1 MRTSVL
7 YFLGFLSLCSAEIS
21 AQRQQVTEFYRPPL
35 DIPMEGKITYSY
47 IVGKDGDNI
56 KDGPL
61 SIKASINNF
70 QRYVQLQKM
79 TINGNYNLTANY
91 KNGNMNGALALN
103 SRTTYTHGSRS
114 QVESFTLNG
123 NFKDGIPNGNFVANY
138 VTTVEAKMNVNY
150 NNGKLVGPYM
160 VDYSTALVD
169 REAIKGTLTQNGEL
183 TGRWDFNYIDERF
196 TYTFLKGVRLS
207 SSGKDSSTPPALVEK
222 ARQLANGTITEEK
235 LREQGIMVFEDS
247 INLGIHT
254 NRIILRDNVISFR
267 DLRGC
272 DFSTPNFKKF
282 KYLKKMEYLTD
293 EGFNVLISSIRKAII
308 ENDYNVDN
316 FDKLVQCNDHF
327 ERTIATDERGMKYV
341 KTGAYYY
348 YLTTAGEFNGTSID
362 RFYLTKEQAAVLP
375 GKIDEIKRETA
386 VGLMDFLKIAYEN
399 EFDRKFGIMK
409 RFDSANPTIKEIT
422 QLYANLSTVRMDTLQ
437 TTDDKEFMIL
447 EAKNGVF
454 YVKKSAADELENYKA
469 KINQIRRETA
479 VGLMDFLKIAYENEF
494 DRKFGIMKRFDS
506 ANPTIKDITQLYDNL
521 SYVRMDTLQT
531 TTDKEFMILE
541 AKNGVF
547 YVKKTAADE
556 LENYKTKLLNLS
568 KDYFTKLYQQNITID
583 YNESIMSNIK
593 NLDSILQSLNYLVN
607 KSSTSMAYN
616 DYAYKY
622 FCTDGVEDQ
631 ELWKLELGKRIKKFT
646 KITHIRLTGIDN
658 DTVYCEFTKKGK
670 EVYQTSLKIKDNKI
684 LVTSIDF
691 EGAKLISGE

>member
-7 YFLGFLSLCSAEIS
+7 YFLGFLSLCSAETS

-35 DIPMEGKITYSY
+35 DVPMEGKITYSY

-61 SIKASINNF
+61 SIKASLNNF

-91 KNGNMNGALALN
+91 KNGNMNGALSLN

-123 NFKDGIPNGNFVANY
+123 NFKDGIPNGNFVADY

-222 ARQLANGTITEEK
+222 ARQFANGTITEEK

-247 INLGIHT
+247 IDLGIHT
-254 NRIILRDNVISFR
+254 NRIILRENVISFR

-293 EGFNVLISSIRKAII
+293 EGFNVLINSIRKAII

-316 FDKLVQCNDHF
+316 FDKLVHCNDHF
-327 ERTIATDERGMKYV
+327 ERTIATDEKGMKYV

-348 YLTTAGEFNGTSID
+348 YLTTAGEFKGTSID
-362 RFYLTKEQAAVLP
+362 RFYLTKEQAAALP
-375 GKIDEIKRETA
+375 GKIYEIKRETA

-399 EFDRKFGIMK
+399 EFDK
-409 RFDSANPTIKEIT
+409 
-422 QLYANLSTVRMDTLQ
+422 
-437 TTDDKEFMIL
+437 
-447 EAKNGVF
+447 
-454 YVKKSAADELENYKA
+454 
-469 KINQIRRETA
+469 
-479 VGLMDFLKIAYENEF
+479 
-494 DRKFGIMKRFDS
+494 KFGIMKRFDS
-506 ANPTIKDITQLYDNL
+506 ANPTIKDITQLYANL
-521 SYVRMDTLQT
+521 STVRIDTLQT
-531 TTDKEFMILE
+531 TVDKEFMIVD
-541 AKNGVF
+541 AKSGVY
-547 YVKKTAADE
+547 YVKKSAAEE

-568 KDYFTKLYQQNITID
+568 KDYFAKLYQQNITID
-583 YNESIMSNIK
+583 YNESIIGNIK

-631 ELWKLELGKRIKKFT
+631 EFWKLELGKRIKKFT
-646 KITHIRLTGIDN
+646 KITHIRLTGIEN
-658 DTVYCEFTKKGK
+658 DTVYCEFTRKGK

>member
-7 YFLGFLSLCSAEIS
+7 YFLGFLSLCSTEIS

-35 DIPMEGKITYSY
+35 DVPMEGKITYSY

-61 SIKASINNF
+61 SIKASLNNF

-91 KNGNMNGALALN
+91 KNGNMNGALSLN

-138 VTTVEAKMNVNY
+138 VTTIEAKMNVNY

-247 INLGIHT
+247 IDLGIHT

-282 KYLKKMEYLTD
+282 KYLEKVEYLTD
-293 EGFNVLISSIRKAII
+293 EGFNYLISTVRNAIVRNEYNI
-308 ENDYNVDN
+308 ND
-316 FDKLVQCNDHF
+316 FGTLSSSNDHF
-327 ERTIATDERGMKYV
+327 QRVIGTDDKGVKYV
-341 KTGAYYY
+341 KAENWIYH
-348 YLTTAGEFNGTSID
+348 LTTIGEFKGKLYD
-362 RFYLTKEQAAVLP
+362 KVYLTKEQAAALP

-386 VGLMDFLKIAYEN
+386 IGLMDY
-399 EFDRKFGIMK
+399 
-409 RFDSANPTIKEIT
+409 
-422 QLYANLSTVRMDTLQ
+422 
-437 TTDDKEFMIL
+437 
-447 EAKNGVF
+447 
-454 YVKKSAADELENYKA
+454 
-469 KINQIRRETA
+469 
-479 VGLMDFLKIAYENEF
+479 LKIAYENEF

-521 SYVRMDTLQT
+521 STVRMDTLQT
-531 TTDKEFMILE
+531 TSDKEFMILE
-541 AKNGVF
+541 TKTGVF
-547 YVKKTAADE
+547 YVKKSAAEE
-556 LENYKTKLLNLS
+556 LDNYRTKLLNLS
-568 KDYFTKLYQQNITID
+568 KDYFTKLYQQNITIE
-583 YNESIMSNIK
+583 YNESIIGNIK

-631 ELWKLELGKRIKKFT
+631 EYWKLELGKRIKKFT
-646 KITHIRLTGIDN
+646 KITHIRLTGIEN

>member
-7 YFLGFLSLCSAEIS
+7 FSIGILLLPSAEIS

-91 KNGNMNGALALN
+91 KNGDMNGALTLN

-169 REAIKGTLTQNGEL
+169 REAIKGTLTQSGEL

-235 LREQGIMVFEDS
+235 LREQEIMVFEDS
-247 INLGIHT
+247 IDLGVHA

-348 YLTTAGEFNGTSID
+348 YLTTAGEFKGTSID
-362 RFYLTKEQAAVLP
+362 RFYLTKEQAAALP

-386 VGLMDFLKIAYEN
+386 IGLMDYLKITSDY
-399 EFDRKFGIMK
+399 
-409 RFDSANPTIKEIT
+409 
-422 QLYANLSTVRMDTLQ
+422 
-437 TTDDKEFMIL
+437 
-447 EAKNGVF
+447 
-454 YVKKSAADELENYKA
+454 
-469 KINQIRRETA
+469 
-479 VGLMDFLKIAYENEF
+479 EF

-521 SYVRMDTLQT
+521 SSVRMDTLQT

-541 AKNGVF
+541 AKNGVY
-547 YVKKTAADE
+547 YVKKSAAEE
-556 LENYKTKLLNLS
+556 LDNYKTKLLNLS
-568 KDYFTKLYQQNITID
+568 KDYFAKLYQQNITID

-593 NLDSILQSLNYLVN
+593 NLDSILQCLNYLVN

-631 ELWKLELGKRIKKFT
+631 EFWKLELGKRIKKFT

-670 EVYQTSLKIKDNKI
+670 EVYQTPLKIKDNKI

>member
-47 IVGKDGDNI
+47 IEGKDGDNI

-91 KNGNMNGALALN
+91 KNGDMNGALSLN

-169 REAIKGTLTQNGEL
+169 RETIKGTLTQNGEL

-247 INLGIHT
+247 IDLGIHT

-348 YLTTAGEFNGTSID
+348 YLTTAGEFKGTSID
-362 RFYLTKEQAAVLP
+362 RFYLTKEQAAALP

-386 VGLMDFLKIAYEN
+386 IGLMDFLKIAY
-399 EFDRKFGIMK
+399 D
-409 RFDSANPTIKEIT
+409 
-422 QLYANLSTVRMDTLQ
+422 Y
-437 TTDDKEFMIL
+437 
-447 EAKNGVF
+447 
-454 YVKKSAADELENYKA
+454 
-469 KINQIRRETA
+469 
-479 VGLMDFLKIAYENEF
+479 EF

-521 SYVRMDTLQT
+521 STVRMDTLQT
-531 TTDKEFMILE
+531 TADKEFMILK

-547 YVKKTAADE
+547 YVKKSAADE

-583 YNESIMSNIK
+583 YNESIIGNIK
-593 NLDSILQSLNYLVN
+593 NLDSILQCLNYLVN

-631 ELWKLELGKRIKKFT
+631 EYWKLELGKRIKKFT

-658 DTVYCEFTKKGK
+658 DTVYCEFTRKGK
-670 EVYQTSLKIKDNKI
+670 EVYQTSVKIKDNKI

>member
-169 REAIKGTLTQNGEL
+169 REAIKGTLTQSGEL

-196 TYTFLKGVRLS
+196 TYTFLKGIRLS

-247 INLGIHT
+247 IDLGIHT
-254 NRIILRDNVISFR
+254 NKIILRDNVISFR

-282 KYLKKMEYLTD
+282 KYLEKVEYLTD
-293 EGFNVLISSIRKAII
+293 EGFDYLIRTVRNAIVRNEYNINDFGTLSSS
-308 ENDYNVDN
+308 
-316 FDKLVQCNDHF
+316 NDHF
-327 ERTIATDERGMKYV
+327 QRVIGTDDKGLKYV
-341 KTGAYYY
+341 KAQNWIYH
-348 YLTTAGEFNGTSID
+348 LTTIGEFKGKLYD
-362 RFYLTKEQAAVLP
+362 KVYLTKEQAAALP
-375 GKIDEIKRETA
+375 GKIDEIKRE
-386 VGLMDFLKIAYEN
+386 I
-399 EFDRKFGIMK
+399 
-409 RFDSANPTIKEIT
+409 
-422 QLYANLSTVRMDTLQ
+422 
-437 TTDDKEFMIL
+437 
-447 EAKNGVF
+447 
-454 YVKKSAADELENYKA
+454 
-469 KINQIRRETA
+469 A

-521 SYVRMDTLQT
+521 STVRMDTLQT
-531 TTDKEFMILE
+531 TSDKEFMILE
-541 AKNGVF
+541 TKNGVF
-547 YVKKTAADE
+547 YVKKSAADE

-568 KDYFTKLYQQNITID
+568 KDYFAKLYQQNITID
-583 YNESIMSNIK
+583 YNESIIGNIK
-593 NLDSILQSLNYLVN
+593 NLDSILQCLNYLVN

-631 ELWKLELGKRIKKFT
+631 EFWKLELGKRIKKFT

-670 EVYQTSLKIKDNKI
+670 EVYQTSVKIKDNKI

>member
-7 YFLGFLSLCSAEIS
+7 FSIGILLLSSAEIS

-35 DIPMEGKITYSY
+35 DVPMEGKITYSY
-47 IVGKDGDNI
+47 IVGKDGENI

-61 SIKASINNF
+61 SIKASLNNF
-70 QRYVQLQKM
+70 ERYVQLQKM

-91 KNGNMNGALALN
+91 KNGDMNGALTLN

-169 REAIKGTLTQNGEL
+169 REAIKGTLTQSGEL

-247 INLGIHT
+247 IDLGVHT

-282 KYLKKMEYLTD
+282 KYLEKVEYLTD
-293 EGFNVLISSIRKAII
+293 EGFNYLISTIRNAIARN
-308 ENDYNVDN
+308 EYNIHDFGTLSSN
-316 FDKLVQCNDHF
+316 NDHF
-327 ERTIATDERGMKYV
+327 QRVIGTDDKGLKYV
-341 KTGAYYY
+341 KAENWIYH
-348 YLTTAGEFNGTSID
+348 LTTIGEFKGKLYD
-362 RFYLTKEQAAVLP
+362 KVYLTKEQAAALP

-386 VGLMDFLKIAYEN
+386 IGLMDYLKIAYDY
-399 EFDRKFGIMK
+399 EFDRMFGIMK

-437 TTDDKEFMIL
+437 TTTDKEFMIL
-447 EAKNGVF
+447 EAKNGVY
-454 YVKKSAADELENYKA
+454 YVKKSAAEELENYKA

-479 VGLMDFLKIAYENEF
+479 IGLMDFLQIAYDYEF
-494 DRKFGIMKRFDS
+494 YIKFGIMERFDS
-506 ANPTIKDITQLYDNL
+506 ANPTIKEITQLYANL
-521 SYVRMDTLQT
+521 STVRMDTLQT

-541 AKNGVF
+541 AKNGVY
-547 YVKKTAADE
+547 YVKKSAAEE
-556 LENYKTKLLNLS
+556 LDNYKTKLLNLS
-568 KDYFTKLYQQNITID
+568 KDYFAKLYQQNITID

-593 NLDSILQSLNYLVN
+593 NLDPILQCLNYLVN

-631 ELWKLELGKRIKKFT
+631 ELWRLELGKRIKKFT

>member
-7 YFLGFLSLCSAEIS
+7 YFLVFLSLCSAEIS

-70 QRYVQLQKM
+70 ERYVQLQKM

-91 KNGNMNGALALN
+91 KNGNMNGALSLN

-207 SSGKDSSTPPALVEK
+207 SSSKDSSTPPALVEK

-247 INLGIHT
+247 IDLGIHT

-282 KYLKKMEYLTD
+282 KYLEKVEYLTD
-293 EGFNVLISSIRKAII
+293 EGFNYLISTIRNAIVRNEYNI
-308 ENDYNVDN
+308 ND
-316 FDKLVQCNDHF
+316 FGTLSSSNDHF
-327 ERTIATDERGMKYV
+327 ERVIGTDDKGLKYV
-341 KTGAYYY
+341 KAQNWIYH
-348 YLTTAGEFNGTSID
+348 LTTIGEFKGKLYD
-362 RFYLTKEQAAVLP
+362 KVYLTKEQAAALP

-386 VGLMDFLKIAYEN
+386 I
-399 EFDRKFGIMK
+399 
-409 RFDSANPTIKEIT
+409 
-422 QLYANLSTVRMDTLQ
+422 
-437 TTDDKEFMIL
+437 
-447 EAKNGVF
+447 
-454 YVKKSAADELENYKA
+454 
-469 KINQIRRETA
+469 
-479 VGLMDFLKIAYENEF
+479 GLMDFLKIAYENEF

-521 SYVRMDTLQT
+521 STVRMDTLQT
-531 TTDKEFMILE
+531 TSDKEFMILE

-547 YVKKTAADE
+547 YVKKSAADE

-583 YNESIMSNIK
+583 YNESIIGNIK

-631 ELWKLELGKRIKKFT
+631 EFWKLELGKRIKKFT

-658 DTVYCEFTKKGK
+658 ETVYCEFTKKGK

-691 EGAKLISGE
+691 EMAKLISGE

>member
-1 MRTSVL
+1 MRTSIL

-91 KNGNMNGALALN
+91 KNGNMNGALTLN

-222 ARQLANGTITEEK
+222 ARQFANGTITEEK
-235 LREQGIMVFEDS
+235 LRGQGIMVFEDS
-247 INLGIHT
+247 IDLGIHT

-282 KYLKKMEYLTD
+282 KYLEKVEYLTD
-293 EGFNVLISSIRKAII
+293 EGFDYLIRTVRNAIVRNEYNINDFGTLSSS
-308 ENDYNVDN
+308 
-316 FDKLVQCNDHF
+316 NDHF
-327 ERTIATDERGMKYV
+327 ERVIGTDDKGLKYV
-341 KTGAYYY
+341 KAQNWIYH
-348 YLTTAGEFNGTSID
+348 LTTIGEFKGKLYD
-362 RFYLTKEQAAVLP
+362 KVYLTKEKAAALP
-375 GKIDEIKRETA
+375 GKIDEIK
-386 VGLMDFLKIAYEN
+386 
-399 EFDRKFGIMK
+399 
-409 RFDSANPTIKEIT
+409 
-422 QLYANLSTVRMDTLQ
+422 
-437 TTDDKEFMIL
+437 
-447 EAKNGVF
+447 
-454 YVKKSAADELENYKA
+454 
-469 KINQIRRETA
+469 RETA

-521 SYVRMDTLQT
+521 STVRMDTLQT
-531 TTDKEFMILE
+531 TADKEFMILE
-541 AKNGVF
+541 TKTGVF
-547 YVKKTAADE
+547 YVKKSAADE

-583 YNESIMSNIK
+583 YNESIIGNIK

-670 EVYQTSLKIKDNKI
+670 EVYQTSVKIKDNKI

>member
-1 MRTSVL
+1 MRSSVL
-7 YFLGFLSLCSAEIS
+7 FSIGILLLSSAEIS

-35 DIPMEGKITYSY
+35 DVPMEGKITYSY

-61 SIKASINNF
+61 SIKASLNNF
-70 QRYVQLQKM
+70 ERYVQLQKM

-91 KNGNMNGALALN
+91 KNGDMNGALTLN

-150 NNGKLVGPYM
+150 NNGKLVGLYM

-169 REAIKGTLTQNGEL
+169 REAIKGTLTQSGEL

-207 SSGKDSSTPPALVEK
+207 SSGKDTSTPPALVEK

-247 INLGIHT
+247 IDLGIHT

-348 YLTTAGEFNGTSID
+348 YLTTAGEFKGTSID
-362 RFYLTKEQAAVLP
+362 RFYLTKEQAAALP

-386 VGLMDFLKIAYEN
+386 IGLMDFLKIAYEN

-422 QLYANLSTVRMDTLQ
+422 QLY
-437 TTDDKEFMIL
+437 
-447 EAKNGVF
+447 
-454 YVKKSAADELENYKA
+454 
-469 KINQIRRETA
+469 
-479 VGLMDFLKIAYENEF
+479 
-494 DRKFGIMKRFDS
+494 
-506 ANPTIKDITQLYDNL
+506 DNL
-521 SYVRMDTLQT
+521 SSVWMDTLQT

-541 AKNGVF
+541 AKNGVY
-547 YVKKTAADE
+547 YVKKSAAEE
-556 LENYKTKLLNLS
+556 LDNYKTKLLNLS
-568 KDYFTKLYQQNITID
+568 KDYFAKLYQQNITID

-593 NLDSILQSLNYLVN
+593 NLDSILQCLNYLVN

-631 ELWKLELGKRIKKFT
+631 EFWKLELGKRIKKFT

>member
-91 KNGNMNGALALN
+91 KNGDMNGALSLN

-235 LREQGIMVFEDS
+235 LRGQGIMVFEDS
-247 INLGIHT
+247 IDLGIHT

-293 EGFNVLISSIRKAII
+293 EGFNVLISSIRNAII

-348 YLTTAGEFNGTSID
+348 YLTTAGEFKGTSID
-362 RFYLTKEQAAVLP
+362 RFYLTKEQAAALP

-386 VGLMDFLKIAYEN
+386 VGLMDFLK
-399 EFDRKFGIMK
+399 
-409 RFDSANPTIKEIT
+409 T
-422 QLYANLSTVRMDTLQ
+422 
-437 TTDDKEFMIL
+437 
-447 EAKNGVF
+447 
-454 YVKKSAADELENYKA
+454 
-469 KINQIRRETA
+469 
-479 VGLMDFLKIAYENEF
+479 AYENEF

-521 SYVRMDTLQT
+521 STVRMDTLQT
-531 TTDKEFMILE
+531 TADKEFMILK

-547 YVKKTAADE
+547 YVKKSAADE

-568 KDYFTKLYQQNITID
+568 KDYFAKLYQQNITID
-583 YNESIMSNIK
+583 YNESIIGNIK

-631 ELWKLELGKRIKKFT
+631 EFWKLELGKRIKKFT

-670 EVYQTSLKIKDNKI
+670 EVYQTSVKIKDNKI

-691 EGAKLISGE
+691 EGLNLSPANNRGCIIGVCYGRGQECSSMP

>member
-91 KNGNMNGALALN
+91 KNGDMNGALSLN

-169 REAIKGTLTQNGEL
+169 REAIKGTLTQSGEL

-222 ARQLANGTITEEK
+222 ARQLANGAITEEK

-247 INLGIHT
+247 IDLGIHT

-293 EGFNVLISSIRKAII
+293 EGFNVLISSIRNAII

-348 YLTTAGEFNGTSID
+348 YLTTAGEFKGTSID
-362 RFYLTKEQAAVLP
+362 RFYLTKEQAAALP

-386 VGLMDFLKIAYEN
+386 VGLMDFLK
-399 EFDRKFGIMK
+399 
-409 RFDSANPTIKEIT
+409 T
-422 QLYANLSTVRMDTLQ
+422 
-437 TTDDKEFMIL
+437 
-447 EAKNGVF
+447 
-454 YVKKSAADELENYKA
+454 
-469 KINQIRRETA
+469 
-479 VGLMDFLKIAYENEF
+479 AYENEF

-521 SYVRMDTLQT
+521 STVRMDTLQT

-541 AKNGVF
+541 TKTGVF
-547 YVKKTAADE
+547 YVKKSAADE

-583 YNESIMSNIK
+583 YNESIIGNIK
-593 NLDSILQSLNYLVN
+593 NLDSILQCLNYLVN

-631 ELWKLELGKRIKKFT
+631 EYWKLELGKRIKKFT
-646 KITHIRLTGIDN
+646 KITHIRLTRIDN

-691 EGAKLISGE
+691 EEAKLISGE

>member
-47 IVGKDGDNI
+47 IVGKDGENI

-91 KNGNMNGALALN
+91 KNGDMNGALALN

-169 REAIKGTLTQNGEL
+169 REAIKGTLTQSGEL

-247 INLGIHT
+247 IDLGIHT

-267 DLRGC
+267 DLR
-272 DFSTPNFKKF
+272 DVIF
-282 KYLKKMEYLTD
+282 LLR
-293 EGFNVLISSIRKAII
+293 ISRSSDIWRKWNI
-308 ENDYNVDN
+308 
-316 FDKLVQCNDHF
+316 L
-327 ERTIATDERGMKYV
+327 
-341 KTGAYYY
+341 
-348 YLTTAGEFNGTSID
+348 
-362 RFYLTKEQAAVLP
+362 LTK
-375 GKIDEIKRETA
+375 
-386 VGLMDFLKIAYEN
+386 GLI
-399 EFDRKFGIMK
+399 I
-409 RFDSANPTIKEIT
+409 
-422 QLYANLSTVRMDTLQ
+422 
-437 TTDDKEFMIL
+437 
-447 EAKNGVF
+447 
-454 YVKKSAADELENYKA
+454 
-469 KINQIRRETA
+469 
-479 VGLMDFLKIAYENEF
+479 
-494 DRKFGIMKRFDS
+494 
-506 ANPTIKDITQLYDNL
+506 
-521 SYVRMDTLQT
+521 
-531 TTDKEFMILE
+531 
-541 AKNGVF
+541 
-547 YVKKTAADE
+547 
-556 LENYKTKLLNLS
+556 
-568 KDYFTKLYQQNITID
+568 
-583 YNESIMSNIK
+583 
-593 NLDSILQSLNYLVN
+593 
-607 KSSTSMAYN
+607 
-616 DYAYKY
+616 
-622 FCTDGVEDQ
+622 
-631 ELWKLELGKRIKKFT
+631 
-646 KITHIRLTGIDN
+646 
-658 DTVYCEFTKKGK
+658 
-670 EVYQTSLKIKDNKI
+670 
-684 LVTSIDF
+684 
-691 EGAKLISGE
+691 

>member
-35 DIPMEGKITYSY
+35 DVPMEGKITYSY

-169 REAIKGTLTQNGEL
+169 REAIKGTLTQSGEL

-222 ARQLANGTITEEK
+222 ARQFANGTITEEK
-235 LREQGIMVFEDS
+235 LRGQGIMVFEDS
-247 INLGIHT
+247 IDLGIHT

-282 KYLKKMEYLTD
+282 KYLEKVEYLTD
-293 EGFNVLISSIRKAII
+293 EGFNVLINSIRNAII

-348 YLTTAGEFNGTSID
+348 YLTTAGEFKGKSID
-362 RFYLTKEQAAVLP
+362 RFYLTKEQAAALP
-375 GKIDEIKRETA
+375 GKIDEIK
-386 VGLMDFLKIAYEN
+386 
-399 EFDRKFGIMK
+399 
-409 RFDSANPTIKEIT
+409 
-422 QLYANLSTVRMDTLQ
+422 
-437 TTDDKEFMIL
+437 
-447 EAKNGVF
+447 
-454 YVKKSAADELENYKA
+454 
-469 KINQIRRETA
+469 RETA

-521 SYVRMDTLQT
+521 STVRMDTLQT
-531 TTDKEFMILE
+531 TSDKEFMILK

-583 YNESIMSNIK
+583 YNESIIGNIK

>member
-247 INLGIHT
+247 IDLGIHT

-282 KYLKKMEYLTD
+282 KYLEKVEYLTD
-293 EGFNVLISSIRKAII
+293 EGFNYLISTIRNAIVRNEYNI
-308 ENDYNVDN
+308 ND
-316 FDKLVQCNDHF
+316 FGTLSSSNDHF
-327 ERTIATDERGMKYV
+327 ERVIGTDDKGLKYV
-341 KTGAYYY
+341 KAQNWIYH
-348 YLTTAGEFNGTSID
+348 LTTIGEFKGKLYD
-362 RFYLTKEQAAVLP
+362 KVYLTKEQTSALP

-386 VGLMDFLKIAYEN
+386 IA
-399 EFDRKFGIMK
+399 
-409 RFDSANPTIKEIT
+409 
-422 QLYANLSTVRMDTLQ
+422 
-437 TTDDKEFMIL
+437 
-447 EAKNGVF
+447 
-454 YVKKSAADELENYKA
+454 
-469 KINQIRRETA
+469 
-479 VGLMDFLKIAYENEF
+479 LMDFLKIAYENEF

-521 SYVRMDTLQT
+521 STVRMDTLQT
-531 TTDKEFMILE
+531 TADKEFMILK

-547 YVKKTAADE
+547 YVKKSVADE

-568 KDYFTKLYQQNITID
+568 KDYFAKLYQQNITID
-583 YNESIMSNIK
+583 YNESIIGNIK
-593 NLDSILQSLNYLVN
+593 NLDSILQCLNYLVN
-607 KSSTSMAYN
+607 KSSTSMTYN

-631 ELWKLELGKRIKKFT
+631 EFWKLELGKRIKKFT

-670 EVYQTSLKIKDNKI
+670 EVYQTSVKIKDNKI

>member
-91 KNGNMNGALALN
+91 KNGDMNGALTLN

-247 INLGIHT
+247 IDLGIHT

-282 KYLKKMEYLTD
+282 KYLEKVEYLTD
-293 EGFNVLISSIRKAII
+293 EGFDYLISTVRNAIVRN
-308 ENDYNVDN
+308 EYNINN
-316 FDKLVQCNDHF
+316 FGTLSSSNDHF
-327 ERTIATDERGMKYV
+327 ERVIGTDDKRLKYV
-341 KTGAYYY
+341 KAQNWIYH
-348 YLTTAGEFNGTSID
+348 LTTIGEFKGKLYD
-362 RFYLTKEQAAVLP
+362 KVYLTKEQAAALP

-386 VGLMDFLKIAYEN
+386 IGLMDFLKITSDY
-399 EFDRKFGIMK
+399 
-409 RFDSANPTIKEIT
+409 
-422 QLYANLSTVRMDTLQ
+422 
-437 TTDDKEFMIL
+437 
-447 EAKNGVF
+447 
-454 YVKKSAADELENYKA
+454 
-469 KINQIRRETA
+469 
-479 VGLMDFLKIAYENEF
+479 EF

-521 SYVRMDTLQT
+521 STVRMDTLQT
-531 TTDKEFMILE
+531 TSDKEFMILE

-547 YVKKTAADE
+547 YVKKSAADE

-568 KDYFTKLYQQNITID
+568 KDYFAKLYQQNITID
-583 YNESIMSNIK
+583 YDESIIGNIK

-691 EGAKLISGE
+691 EMAKLISGE

>member
-1 MRTSVL
+1 MRSSVL

-70 QRYVQLQKM
+70 ERYVQLQKM

-91 KNGNMNGALALN
+91 KNGNMNGALSLN

-247 INLGIHT
+247 IDLGIHT

-282 KYLKKMEYLTD
+282 KYLEKVEYLTD
-293 EGFNVLISSIRKAII
+293 EGFNYLISTVRNAIVRNEYNI
-308 ENDYNVDN
+308 ND
-316 FDKLVQCNDHF
+316 FGTLSSSNDHF
-327 ERTIATDERGMKYV
+327 ERVIGTDDKGLKYV
-341 KTGAYYY
+341 KAQNWIYH
-348 YLTTAGEFNGTSID
+348 LTTIGEFKGKLYD
-362 RFYLTKEQAAVLP
+362 KVYLTKEQAAALP

-386 VGLMDFLKIAYEN
+386 I
-399 EFDRKFGIMK
+399 
-409 RFDSANPTIKEIT
+409 
-422 QLYANLSTVRMDTLQ
+422 
-437 TTDDKEFMIL
+437 
-447 EAKNGVF
+447 
-454 YVKKSAADELENYKA
+454 
-469 KINQIRRETA
+469 
-479 VGLMDFLKIAYENEF
+479 GLMDFLKIAYENEF

-521 SYVRMDTLQT
+521 STVRMDTLQT
-531 TTDKEFMILE
+531 TSDKEFMILE

-547 YVKKTAADE
+547 YVKKSAADE
-556 LENYKTKLLNLS
+556 LDNYKTKLLNLS

-583 YNESIMSNIK
+583 YNESIIGNIK

-631 ELWKLELGKRIKKFT
+631 EFWKLELGKRIKKFT

-670 EVYQTSLKIKDNKI
+670 EVYQTSVKIKDNKI

>member
-7 YFLGFLSLCSAEIS
+7 YFLGLLSLCSAEIS

-91 KNGNMNGALALN
+91 KNGDMNGALSLN

-247 INLGIHT
+247 IDLGIHT

-282 KYLKKMEYLTD
+282 KYLEKVEYLTD
-293 EGFNVLISSIRKAII
+293 EGFNYLISTVRNAIVRNEYNI
-308 ENDYNVDN
+308 ND
-316 FDKLVQCNDHF
+316 FGTLSSSNDHF
-327 ERTIATDERGMKYV
+327 ERVIGTDDKGLKYV
-341 KTGAYYY
+341 KAQNWIYH
-348 YLTTAGEFNGTSID
+348 LTTIGEFKGKLYD
-362 RFYLTKEQAAVLP
+362 KVYLTKEQAAALP

-386 VGLMDFLKIAYEN
+386 IGLMDFLKIAY
-399 EFDRKFGIMK
+399 D
-409 RFDSANPTIKEIT
+409 
-422 QLYANLSTVRMDTLQ
+422 Y
-437 TTDDKEFMIL
+437 
-447 EAKNGVF
+447 
-454 YVKKSAADELENYKA
+454 
-469 KINQIRRETA
+469 
-479 VGLMDFLKIAYENEF
+479 EF

-521 SYVRMDTLQT
+521 STVRMDTLQT

-547 YVKKTAADE
+547 YVKKSAADE

-568 KDYFTKLYQQNITID
+568 KDYFAKLYQQNITID
-583 YNESIMSNIK
+583 YNESIIGNIK

-631 ELWKLELGKRIKKFT
+631 EYWKLELGKRIKKFT

-670 EVYQTSLKIKDNKI
+670 EVYQTSVKIKDNKI

>member
-91 KNGNMNGALALN
+91 KNGDMNGTLSLN

-247 INLGIHT
+247 IDLGIHT

-282 KYLKKMEYLTD
+282 KYLEKVEYLTD
-293 EGFNVLISSIRKAII
+293 EGFNYLISTVRNAIVRNEYNI
-308 ENDYNVDN
+308 ND
-316 FDKLVQCNDHF
+316 FGTLSSSNDHF
-327 ERTIATDERGMKYV
+327 ERVIGTDDKGLKYV
-341 KTGAYYY
+341 KAQNWIYH
-348 YLTTAGEFNGTSID
+348 LTTIGEFKGKLYD
-362 RFYLTKEQAAVLP
+362 KVYLTKAQAAALP

-409 RFDSANPTIKEIT
+409 RFDSANPTIK
-422 QLYANLSTVRMDTLQ
+422 N
-437 TTDDKEFMIL
+437 
-447 EAKNGVF
+447 
-454 YVKKSAADELENYKA
+454 
-469 KINQIRRETA
+469 
-479 VGLMDFLKIAYENEF
+479 
-494 DRKFGIMKRFDS
+494 
-506 ANPTIKDITQLYDNL
+506 ITQLYDNL
-521 SYVRMDTLQT
+521 STVRMDTLQT

-541 AKNGVF
+541 TKTGVF

-583 YNESIMSNIK
+583 YNESIIGNIK

-670 EVYQTSLKIKDNKI
+670 EVYQTSVKIKDNKI

>member
-1 MRTSVL
+1 MRSSVL

-47 IVGKDGDNI
+47 IVGKDGENI

-61 SIKASINNF
+61 SIKASLNNF
-70 QRYVQLQKM
+70 ERYVQLQKM

-91 KNGNMNGALALN
+91 KNGNMNGTLALN

-169 REAIKGTLTQNGEL
+169 REAIKGTLTQSGEL

-348 YLTTAGEFNGTSID
+348 YLTTAGEFKGTSID

-386 VGLMDFLKIAYEN
+386 VGLMDFLKIAY
-399 EFDRKFGIMK
+399 D
-409 RFDSANPTIKEIT
+409 
-422 QLYANLSTVRMDTLQ
+422 Y
-437 TTDDKEFMIL
+437 
-447 EAKNGVF
+447 
-454 YVKKSAADELENYKA
+454 
-469 KINQIRRETA
+469 
-479 VGLMDFLKIAYENEF
+479 EF

-631 ELWKLELGKRIKKFT
+631 EFWKLELGKRIKKFT

>member
-1 MRTSVL
+1 MRTLVL
-7 YFLGFLSLCSAEIS
+7 YFIGFLSLCSAEIS

-70 QRYVQLQKM
+70 ERYVQLQKM

-91 KNGNMNGALALN
+91 KNGDMNGALSLN

-247 INLGIHT
+247 IDLGIHT

-308 ENDYNVDN
+308 ENNYNVDN

-348 YLTTAGEFNGTSID
+348 YLTTAGEFKGTSID
-362 RFYLTKEQAAVLP
+362 RFYLTKEQAAALP

-386 VGLMDFLKIAYEN
+386 IGLMDFLKIAY
-399 EFDRKFGIMK
+399 D
-409 RFDSANPTIKEIT
+409 
-422 QLYANLSTVRMDTLQ
+422 Y
-437 TTDDKEFMIL
+437 
-447 EAKNGVF
+447 
-454 YVKKSAADELENYKA
+454 
-469 KINQIRRETA
+469 
-479 VGLMDFLKIAYENEF
+479 EF

-521 SYVRMDTLQT
+521 STVRMDTLQT

-547 YVKKTAADE
+547 YVKKSAADE

-583 YNESIMSNIK
+583 YNESIIGNIK
-593 NLDSILQSLNYLVN
+593 NLDSILQCLNYLVN

-631 ELWKLELGKRIKKFT
+631 EFWKLELGKRIKKFT

>member
-7 YFLGFLSLCSAEIS
+7 FSIGILLLSSAEIF

-35 DIPMEGKITYSY
+35 DVPMEGKITYSY

-61 SIKASINNF
+61 SIKASLNNF
-70 QRYVQLQKM
+70 ERYVQLQKM

-91 KNGNMNGALALN
+91 KNGNMNGTLALN

-254 NRIILRDNVISFR
+254 NRIILRDNVVSFR

-293 EGFNVLISSIRKAII
+293 EGFNVLISSIRNAII

-348 YLTTAGEFNGTSID
+348 YLTTAGEFKGTSID
-362 RFYLTKEQAAVLP
+362 RFYLTKEQAAALH

-386 VGLMDFLKIAYEN
+386 VGLMDFLKIAYDY

-422 QLYANLSTVRMDTLQ
+422 QLYDNLSSVRMDTLQ
-437 TTDDKEFMIL
+437 TTSDKEFMIL

-454 YVKKSAADELENYKA
+454 YVKK
-469 KINQIRRETA
+469 
-479 VGLMDFLKIAYENEF
+479 
-494 DRKFGIMKRFDS
+494 
-506 ANPTIKDITQLYDNL
+506 
-521 SYVRMDTLQT
+521 
-531 TTDKEFMILE
+531 
-541 AKNGVF
+541 
-547 YVKKTAADE
+547 
-556 LENYKTKLLNLS
+556 
-568 KDYFTKLYQQNITID
+568 
-583 YNESIMSNIK
+583 
-593 NLDSILQSLNYLVN
+593 
-607 KSSTSMAYN
+607 
-616 DYAYKY
+616 
-622 FCTDGVEDQ
+622 
-631 ELWKLELGKRIKKFT
+631 
-646 KITHIRLTGIDN
+646 
-658 DTVYCEFTKKGK
+658 
-670 EVYQTSLKIKDNKI
+670 
-684 LVTSIDF
+684 
-691 EGAKLISGE
+691 

>member
-7 YFLGFLSLCSAEIS
+7 YFIGFLSLCSAEIS

-35 DIPMEGKITYSY
+35 DVPMEGKITYSY
-47 IVGKDGDNI
+47 IVGKDGGNI

-61 SIKASINNF
+61 SIKASLNNF

-91 KNGNMNGALALN
+91 KNGNMNGALSLN

-138 VTTVEAKMNVNY
+138 VTTIEAKMNVNY

-247 INLGIHT
+247 IDLGIHT

-282 KYLKKMEYLTD
+282 KYLEKVEYLTD
-293 EGFNVLISSIRKAII
+293 EGFNYLISTVRNAIVRNEYNI
-308 ENDYNVDN
+308 ND
-316 FDKLVQCNDHF
+316 FGTLSSSNDHF
-327 ERTIATDERGMKYV
+327 QRVIGTDDKGVKYV
-341 KTGAYYY
+341 KAENWIYH
-348 YLTTAGEFNGTSID
+348 LTTIGEFKGKLYD
-362 RFYLTKEQAAVLP
+362 KVYLTKEQAAALP

-386 VGLMDFLKIAYEN
+386 VGLMDY
-399 EFDRKFGIMK
+399 
-409 RFDSANPTIKEIT
+409 
-422 QLYANLSTVRMDTLQ
+422 
-437 TTDDKEFMIL
+437 
-447 EAKNGVF
+447 
-454 YVKKSAADELENYKA
+454 
-469 KINQIRRETA
+469 
-479 VGLMDFLKIAYENEF
+479 LKIAYENEF

-521 SYVRMDTLQT
+521 STVRMDTLQT
-531 TTDKEFMILE
+531 TSDKEFMILE
-541 AKNGVF
+541 TKTGVF
-547 YVKKTAADE
+547 YVKKSAADE
-556 LENYKTKLLNLS
+556 QENYKTKLLNLS
-568 KDYFTKLYQQNITID
+568 KDYFAKLYQQNITID
-583 YNESIMSNIK
+583 YNESIIGNIK

-631 ELWKLELGKRIKKFT
+631 EYWKLELGKRIKKFT

-670 EVYQTSLKIKDNKI
+670 EVYQTSVKIKDNKI

>member
-7 YFLGFLSLCSAEIS
+7 FSIGILLLSSAEIL

-35 DIPMEGKITYSY
+35 DVPMEGKITYSY

-61 SIKASINNF
+61 SIKASLNNF
-70 QRYVQLQKM
+70 ERYVQLQKM

-91 KNGNMNGALALN
+91 KNGNMNGTLALN

-293 EGFNVLISSIRKAII
+293 EGFNVLISSIRNAFI

-348 YLTTAGEFNGTSID
+348 YLTTAGEFKGTSID
-362 RFYLTKEQAAVLP
+362 RFYLTKEQAAALH

-386 VGLMDFLKIAYEN
+386 VGLMDYLKIAYDY

-422 QLYANLSTVRMDTLQ
+422 QLYDNLSSVRMDTLQ
-437 TTDDKEFMIL
+437 TTSDKEFMIL

-454 YVKKSAADELENYKA
+454 YVKKSAAEELN
-469 KINQIRRETA
+469 
-479 VGLMDFLKIAYENEF
+479 
-494 DRKFGIMKRFDS
+494 
-506 ANPTIKDITQLYDNL
+506 
-521 SYVRMDTLQT
+521 
-531 TTDKEFMILE
+531 
-541 AKNGVF
+541 
-547 YVKKTAADE
+547 
-556 LENYKTKLLNLS
+556 NYKTKLLNLS
-568 KDYFTKLYQQNITID
+568 KDYFAKLYQQNITID

-593 NLDSILQSLNYLVN
+593 NLDSILQCLNYLVN

-631 ELWKLELGKRIKKFT
+631 EFWKLELGKRIKKFT

-670 EVYQTSLKIKDNKI
+670 EVYQTSVKIKDNKI

>member
-7 YFLGFLSLCSAEIS
+7 YFLGFLSLCSVEIS

-91 KNGNMNGALALN
+91 KNGDMNGALSLN

-138 VTTVEAKMNVNY
+138 VTTIEAKMNVNY

-247 INLGIHT
+247 IDLGIHT

-282 KYLKKMEYLTD
+282 KYLEKVEYLTD
-293 EGFNVLISSIRKAII
+293 EGFNYLISTVRNAIVRNEYNI
-308 ENDYNVDN
+308 ND
-316 FDKLVQCNDHF
+316 FGTLSSSNDHF
-327 ERTIATDERGMKYV
+327 ERVIGTDDKGLKYV
-341 KTGAYYY
+341 KAQNWIYH
-348 YLTTAGEFNGTSID
+348 LTTIGEFKGKLYD
-362 RFYLTKEQAAVLP
+362 KVYLTKEQAAALP
-375 GKIDEIKRETA
+375 GKIDGIKRETA
-386 VGLMDFLKIAYEN
+386 IGLMDFLKITSDY
-399 EFDRKFGIMK
+399 
-409 RFDSANPTIKEIT
+409 
-422 QLYANLSTVRMDTLQ
+422 
-437 TTDDKEFMIL
+437 
-447 EAKNGVF
+447 
-454 YVKKSAADELENYKA
+454 
-469 KINQIRRETA
+469 
-479 VGLMDFLKIAYENEF
+479 EF

-521 SYVRMDTLQT
+521 STVRMDTLQT
-531 TTDKEFMILE
+531 TADKEFMILK

-547 YVKKTAADE
+547 YVKKSATDE
-556 LENYKTKLLNLS
+556 LDNYKTKLLNLS

-583 YNESIMSNIK
+583 YNESIIGNIK

-607 KSSTSMAYN
+607 KSFTSMAYN

-658 DTVYCEFTKKGK
+658 DTVYCEFTRKGK
-670 EVYQTSLKIKDNKI
+670 EVYQTSVKIKDNKI

>member
-7 YFLGFLSLCSAEIS
+7 FSIGILLLSSAEIL

-61 SIKASINNF
+61 SIKASLNNF
-70 QRYVQLQKM
+70 ERYVQLQKM

-91 KNGNMNGALALN
+91 KNGNMNGTLALN

-138 VTTVEAKMNVNY
+138 LTTVEAKMNVNY

-254 NRIILRDNVISFR
+254 NRIILRDNVVSFR

-293 EGFNVLISSIRKAII
+293 EGFNVLISSIRNAII

-348 YLTTAGEFNGTSID
+348 YLTTAGEFKGTSID
-362 RFYLTKEQAAVLP
+362 RFYLTKEQAAALH

-386 VGLMDFLKIAYEN
+386 VGLMDFLKIAYDY

-422 QLYANLSTVRMDTLQ
+422 QLYDNLSSVRMDTLQ
-437 TTDDKEFMIL
+437 TTSDKEFMIL

-454 YVKKSAADELENYKA
+454 YVKKSAAEELN
-469 KINQIRRETA
+469 
-479 VGLMDFLKIAYENEF
+479 
-494 DRKFGIMKRFDS
+494 
-506 ANPTIKDITQLYDNL
+506 
-521 SYVRMDTLQT
+521 
-531 TTDKEFMILE
+531 
-541 AKNGVF
+541 
-547 YVKKTAADE
+547 
-556 LENYKTKLLNLS
+556 NYKTKLLNLS

-583 YNESIMSNIK
+583 YNESIIGNIK
-593 NLDSILQSLNYLVN
+593 NLDSILQCLNYLVN

-631 ELWKLELGKRIKKFT
+631 EFWKLELGKRIKKFT

-670 EVYQTSLKIKDNKI
+670 EVYQTSVKIKDNKI

>member
-207 SSGKDSSTPPALVEK
+207 SSSKDSSTPPALVEK

-247 INLGIHT
+247 IDLGIHT

-282 KYLKKMEYLTD
+282 KYLEKVEYLTD
-293 EGFNVLISSIRKAII
+293 EGFNYLISTIRNAIVRNEYNI
-308 ENDYNVDN
+308 ND
-316 FDKLVQCNDHF
+316 FGTLSSSNDHF
-327 ERTIATDERGMKYV
+327 ERVIGTDDKGLKYV
-341 KTGAYYY
+341 KAQNWIYH
-348 YLTTAGEFNGTSID
+348 LTTIGEFKGKLYD
-362 RFYLTKEQAAVLP
+362 KVYLTKEQAAALP

-386 VGLMDFLKIAYEN
+386 I
-399 EFDRKFGIMK
+399 
-409 RFDSANPTIKEIT
+409 
-422 QLYANLSTVRMDTLQ
+422 
-437 TTDDKEFMIL
+437 
-447 EAKNGVF
+447 
-454 YVKKSAADELENYKA
+454 
-469 KINQIRRETA
+469 
-479 VGLMDFLKIAYENEF
+479 GLMDFLKIAYENEF

-521 SYVRMDTLQT
+521 STVRMDTLQT
-531 TTDKEFMILE
+531 TSDKEFMILE

-547 YVKKTAADE
+547 YVKKSAAEE
-556 LENYKTKLLNLS
+556 LDNYKIKLLNLS

-583 YNESIMSNIK
+583 YNESIIGNIK

-670 EVYQTSLKIKDNKI
+670 EIYQTSLKIKDNKI

>member
-7 YFLGFLSLCSAEIS
+7 YFIGFLSLCSAEIS

-61 SIKASINNF
+61 SIKASLNNF

-123 NFKDGIPNGNFVANY
+123 NFKNGIPNGNFVANY
-138 VTTVEAKMNVNY
+138 VTTIEAKMNVNY

-247 INLGIHT
+247 IDLGIHT

-327 ERTIATDERGMKYV
+327 KRTIATDERGMKYV

-348 YLTTAGEFNGTSID
+348 YLTTAGEFKGTSID
-362 RFYLTKEQAAVLP
+362 RFYLTKEQAAALP
-375 GKIDEIKRETA
+375 GKIDEIK
-386 VGLMDFLKIAYEN
+386 
-399 EFDRKFGIMK
+399 
-409 RFDSANPTIKEIT
+409 
-422 QLYANLSTVRMDTLQ
+422 
-437 TTDDKEFMIL
+437 
-447 EAKNGVF
+447 
-454 YVKKSAADELENYKA
+454 
-469 KINQIRRETA
+469 RETA

-521 SYVRMDTLQT
+521 STVRMDTLQT
-531 TTDKEFMILE
+531 TSDKEFMILE
-541 AKNGVF
+541 TKTGVF
-547 YVKKTAADE
+547 YVKKSAAEE
-556 LENYKTKLLNLS
+556 LDNYRTKLLNLS

-583 YNESIMSNIK
+583 YNESIIGNIK

-670 EVYQTSLKIKDNKI
+670 EVYQTSVKIKDNKI
-684 LVTSIDF
+684 LVTSINF

>member
-169 REAIKGTLTQNGEL
+169 REAIKGTLTQSGEL

-222 ARQLANGTITEEK
+222 ARQFANGTITEEK
-235 LREQGIMVFEDS
+235 LRGQGIMVFEDS

-267 DLRGC
+267 DLCGC

-282 KYLKKMEYLTD
+282 KYLEKVEYLTD
-293 EGFNVLISSIRKAII
+293 EGFNYLISTIRNAIVRNEYNI
-308 ENDYNVDN
+308 ND
-316 FDKLVQCNDHF
+316 FGTLSSSNDHF
-327 ERTIATDERGMKYV
+327 ERVIGTDDKGLKYV
-341 KTGAYYY
+341 KAQNWIYH
-348 YLTTAGEFNGTSID
+348 LTTIGEFKGKLYD
-362 RFYLTKEQAAVLP
+362 KVYLTKEQASALP
-375 GKIDEIKRETA
+375 GKIDEIK
-386 VGLMDFLKIAYEN
+386 
-399 EFDRKFGIMK
+399 
-409 RFDSANPTIKEIT
+409 
-422 QLYANLSTVRMDTLQ
+422 
-437 TTDDKEFMIL
+437 
-447 EAKNGVF
+447 
-454 YVKKSAADELENYKA
+454 
-469 KINQIRRETA
+469 RETA

-521 SYVRMDTLQT
+521 STVRMDTLQT
-531 TTDKEFMILE
+531 TADKEFMILE
-541 AKNGVF
+541 TKTGVF

-631 ELWKLELGKRIKKFT
+631 EFWKLELGKRIKKFT

>member
-91 KNGNMNGALALN
+91 KNGDMNGALSLN

-282 KYLKKMEYLTD
+282 KYLEKVEYLTD
-293 EGFNVLISSIRKAII
+293 EGFDYLISTVRNAIVRNEYNI
-308 ENDYNVDN
+308 ND
-316 FDKLVQCNDHF
+316 FGTLSSSNDHF
-327 ERTIATDERGMKYV
+327 ERVIGTDDKGLKYV
-341 KTGAYYY
+341 KAQNWIYH
-348 YLTTAGEFNGTSID
+348 LTTIGEFKGKLYD
-362 RFYLTKEQAAVLP
+362 KVYLTKAQAAALP

-386 VGLMDFLKIAYEN
+386 VGLMDYLKITSDY
-399 EFDRKFGIMK
+399 
-409 RFDSANPTIKEIT
+409 
-422 QLYANLSTVRMDTLQ
+422 
-437 TTDDKEFMIL
+437 
-447 EAKNGVF
+447 
-454 YVKKSAADELENYKA
+454 
-469 KINQIRRETA
+469 
-479 VGLMDFLKIAYENEF
+479 EF

-521 SYVRMDTLQT
+521 STVRMDTLQT
-531 TTDKEFMILE
+531 TADKEFMILK

-583 YNESIMSNIK
+583 YNESIIGNIK

-631 ELWKLELGKRIKKFT
+631 EYWKLELGKRIKKFT

-658 DTVYCEFTKKGK
+658 DTVYCEFTRKGK
-670 EVYQTSLKIKDNKI
+670 EVYQTSVKIKDNKI

>member
-7 YFLGFLSLCSAEIS
+7 YFLVFLSLCSAEIS

-207 SSGKDSSTPPALVEK
+207 SSSKDSSTPPALVEK

-247 INLGIHT
+247 IDLGIHT
-254 NRIILRDNVISFR
+254 NRIILRDNIISFR

-293 EGFNVLISSIRKAII
+293 EGFNVLINSIRKAII

-348 YLTTAGEFNGTSID
+348 YLTTAGEFKGTSID
-362 RFYLTKEQAAVLP
+362 RFYLTKAQAAALP

-386 VGLMDFLKIAYEN
+386 I
-399 EFDRKFGIMK
+399 
-409 RFDSANPTIKEIT
+409 
-422 QLYANLSTVRMDTLQ
+422 
-437 TTDDKEFMIL
+437 
-447 EAKNGVF
+447 
-454 YVKKSAADELENYKA
+454 
-469 KINQIRRETA
+469 
-479 VGLMDFLKIAYENEF
+479 GLMDFLKIAYENEF

-521 SYVRMDTLQT
+521 STVRMDTLQT
-531 TTDKEFMILE
+531 TSDKEFMILE

-547 YVKKTAADE
+547 YVKKSAADE
-556 LENYKTKLLNLS
+556 LENYKTKLLKLS

-583 YNESIMSNIK
+583 YNESIIGNIK

-631 ELWKLELGKRIKKFT
+631 EYWKLELGKRIKKFT

-691 EGAKLISGE
+691 EMAKLISGE

>member
-1 MRTSVL
+1 MRTLVL
-7 YFLGFLSLCSAEIS
+7 YFIGFLSLCSAEIS

-70 QRYVQLQKM
+70 ERYVQLQKM

-91 KNGNMNGALALN
+91 KNGNMNAALALN

-247 INLGIHT
+247 IDLGIHT
-254 NRIILRDNVISFR
+254 NRIILRDNVISFM

-282 KYLKKMEYLTD
+282 KYLEKVEYLTD
-293 EGFNVLISSIRKAII
+293 EGFDYLISTVRNAIVRNEYNI
-308 ENDYNVDN
+308 ND
-316 FDKLVQCNDHF
+316 FGTLSSSNDHF
-327 ERTIATDERGMKYV
+327 ERVIGTDDKGLKYV
-341 KTGAYYY
+341 KAQNWIYH
-348 YLTTAGEFNGTSID
+348 LTTIGEFKGKLYD
-362 RFYLTKEQAAVLP
+362 KVYLTKEQAAALP

-386 VGLMDFLKIAYEN
+386 IGLMDFLKITSDY
-399 EFDRKFGIMK
+399 
-409 RFDSANPTIKEIT
+409 
-422 QLYANLSTVRMDTLQ
+422 
-437 TTDDKEFMIL
+437 
-447 EAKNGVF
+447 
-454 YVKKSAADELENYKA
+454 
-469 KINQIRRETA
+469 
-479 VGLMDFLKIAYENEF
+479 EF

-521 SYVRMDTLQT
+521 STVRMDTLQT
-531 TTDKEFMILE
+531 TSDKEFMILE

-547 YVKKTAADE
+547 YVKKSAADE

-568 KDYFTKLYQQNITID
+568 KDYFAKLYQQNITID
-583 YNESIMSNIK
+583 YNESIIGNIK

-691 EGAKLISGE
+691 EMAKLISGE

>member
-7 YFLGFLSLCSAEIS
+7 YFLGFLSLCSAETS

-35 DIPMEGKITYSY
+35 DVPMEGKITYSY

-61 SIKASINNF
+61 SIKASLNNF

-91 KNGNMNGALALN
+91 KNGNMNGALSLN

-247 INLGIHT
+247 IDLGIHT

-348 YLTTAGEFNGTSID
+348 YLTTAGEFKGTSID
-362 RFYLTKEQAAVLP
+362 RFYLTKEQAAALP
-375 GKIDEIKRETA
+375 GKIDEIK
-386 VGLMDFLKIAYEN
+386 
-399 EFDRKFGIMK
+399 
-409 RFDSANPTIKEIT
+409 
-422 QLYANLSTVRMDTLQ
+422 
-437 TTDDKEFMIL
+437 
-447 EAKNGVF
+447 
-454 YVKKSAADELENYKA
+454 
-469 KINQIRRETA
+469 RETA

-521 SYVRMDTLQT
+521 STVRMDTLQT
-531 TTDKEFMILE
+531 TSDKEFMILE
-541 AKNGVF
+541 TKTGVF
-547 YVKKTAADE
+547 YVKKSAADE
-556 LENYKTKLLNLS
+556 QENYKTKLLNLS
-568 KDYFTKLYQQNITID
+568 KDYFAKLYQQNITID
-583 YNESIMSNIK
+583 YNESIIGNIK

-631 ELWKLELGKRIKKFT
+631 EYWKLELGKRIKKFT

-670 EVYQTSLKIKDNKI
+670 EVYQTSVKIKDNKI

>member
-169 REAIKGTLTQNGEL
+169 REAIKGTLTQSGEL

-247 INLGIHT
+247 IDLGIHT

-293 EGFNVLISSIRKAII
+293 EGFNVLISSIRNAII

-348 YLTTAGEFNGTSID
+348 YLTTAGEFKGTSID
-362 RFYLTKEQAAVLP
+362 RFYLTKEQAAALP

-386 VGLMDFLKIAYEN
+386 VGLMDFLK
-399 EFDRKFGIMK
+399 
-409 RFDSANPTIKEIT
+409 T
-422 QLYANLSTVRMDTLQ
+422 
-437 TTDDKEFMIL
+437 
-447 EAKNGVF
+447 
-454 YVKKSAADELENYKA
+454 
-469 KINQIRRETA
+469 
-479 VGLMDFLKIAYENEF
+479 AYENEF

-521 SYVRMDTLQT
+521 STVRMDTLQT

-541 AKNGVF
+541 TKTGVF
-547 YVKKTAADE
+547 YVKKSAADE

-583 YNESIMSNIK
+583 YNESIIGNIK
-593 NLDSILQSLNYLVN
+593 NLDSILQCLNYLVN

-631 ELWKLELGKRIKKFT
+631 EYWKLELGKRIKKFT
-646 KITHIRLTGIDN
+646 KITHIRLTRIDN

>member
-169 REAIKGTLTQNGEL
+169 REAIKGTLTQSGEL

-222 ARQLANGTITEEK
+222 ARQFANGTITEEK
-235 LREQGIMVFEDS
+235 LRGQGIMVFEDS
-247 INLGIHT
+247 IDLGIHT

-282 KYLKKMEYLTD
+282 KYLEKVEYLTD
-293 EGFNVLISSIRKAII
+293 EGFNYLISTVRNAIVRNEYNI
-308 ENDYNVDN
+308 ND
-316 FDKLVQCNDHF
+316 FGTLSSSNDHF
-327 ERTIATDERGMKYV
+327 ERVIGTDDKGLKYV
-341 KTGAYYY
+341 KAQNWIYH
-348 YLTTAGEFNGTSID
+348 LTTIGEFKGKLYD
-362 RFYLTKEQAAVLP
+362 KVYLTKAQAAALP

-386 VGLMDFLKIAYEN
+386 VGLMDYLKIAY
-399 EFDRKFGIMK
+399 D
-409 RFDSANPTIKEIT
+409 
-422 QLYANLSTVRMDTLQ
+422 Y
-437 TTDDKEFMIL
+437 
-447 EAKNGVF
+447 
-454 YVKKSAADELENYKA
+454 
-469 KINQIRRETA
+469 
-479 VGLMDFLKIAYENEF
+479 EF

-521 SYVRMDTLQT
+521 STVRMDTLQT
-531 TTDKEFMILE
+531 TADKEFMILE
-541 AKNGVF
+541 TKTGVF
-547 YVKKTAADE
+547 YVKKSAADE

-583 YNESIMSNIK
+583 YNESIIGNIK

-670 EVYQTSLKIKDNKI
+670 EVYQTSVKIKDNKI

>member
-1 MRTSVL
+1 MRSSVL

-47 IVGKDGDNI
+47 IVGKDGENI

-61 SIKASINNF
+61 SIKASLNNF
-70 QRYVQLQKM
+70 ERYVQLQKM

-91 KNGNMNGALALN
+91 KNGDMNGALTLN

-169 REAIKGTLTQNGEL
+169 REAIKGTLTQSGEL

-348 YLTTAGEFNGTSID
+348 YLTTAGEFKGTSID

-409 RFDSANPTIKEIT
+409 RFDSANPTIK
-422 QLYANLSTVRMDTLQ
+422 
-437 TTDDKEFMIL
+437 
-447 EAKNGVF
+447 
-454 YVKKSAADELENYKA
+454 
-469 KINQIRRETA
+469 
-479 VGLMDFLKIAYENEF
+479 
-494 DRKFGIMKRFDS
+494 
-506 ANPTIKDITQLYDNL
+506 DITQLYDNL
-521 SYVRMDTLQT
+521 SSVRMDTLQT

-631 ELWKLELGKRIKKFT
+631 EFWKLELGKRIKKFT

>member
-1 MRTSVL
+1 MRSSVL
-7 YFLGFLSLCSAEIS
+7 FSIGILLLSSAEIS

-35 DIPMEGKITYSY
+35 DVPMEGKITYSY

-91 KNGNMNGALALN
+91 KNGDMNGALTLN

-150 NNGKLVGPYM
+150 DNGKLVGPYM

-169 REAIKGTLTQNGEL
+169 REAIKGTLTQSGEL

-247 INLGIHT
+247 IDLGVHT

-282 KYLKKMEYLTD
+282 KYLEKVEYLTD
-293 EGFNVLISSIRKAII
+293 EGFDYLISTVRNAIVRNEYNI
-308 ENDYNVDN
+308 ND
-316 FDKLVQCNDHF
+316 FGTLSSSNDHF
-327 ERTIATDERGMKYV
+327 QRVIGTDDKGLKYV
-341 KTGAYYY
+341 KAQNWIYH
-348 YLTTAGEFNGTSID
+348 LTTIGEFKGKLYD
-362 RFYLTKEQAAVLP
+362 KVYLTKEQAAALP

-386 VGLMDFLKIAYEN
+386 I
-399 EFDRKFGIMK
+399 
-409 RFDSANPTIKEIT
+409 
-422 QLYANLSTVRMDTLQ
+422 
-437 TTDDKEFMIL
+437 
-447 EAKNGVF
+447 
-454 YVKKSAADELENYKA
+454 
-469 KINQIRRETA
+469 
-479 VGLMDFLKIAYENEF
+479 GLMDFLKIAYENEF

-521 SYVRMDTLQT
+521 STVRMDTLQT
-531 TTDKEFMILE
+531 TSDKEFMILE

-547 YVKKTAADE
+547 YVKKSAAEE
-556 LENYKTKLLNLS
+556 LDNYKTKLLNLS
-568 KDYFTKLYQQNITID
+568 KDYFAKLYQQNITID

-631 ELWKLELGKRIKKFT
+631 EFWKLELGKRIKKFT

>member
-7 YFLGFLSLCSAEIS
+7 YFLVFLSLCSAEIS

-247 INLGIHT
+247 IDLGIHT

-282 KYLKKMEYLTD
+282 KYLEKVEYLTD
-293 EGFNVLISSIRKAII
+293 EGFNYLISTVRNAIVRNEYNI
-308 ENDYNVDN
+308 ND
-316 FDKLVQCNDHF
+316 FGTLSSSNDHF
-327 ERTIATDERGMKYV
+327 ERVICTDDKGAKYV
-341 KTGAYYY
+341 KAQNWIYH
-348 YLTTAGEFNGTSID
+348 LTTIGKFKGKLYD
-362 RFYLTKEQAAVLP
+362 KVYLTKEQAAALP

-386 VGLMDFLKIAYEN
+386 I
-399 EFDRKFGIMK
+399 
-409 RFDSANPTIKEIT
+409 
-422 QLYANLSTVRMDTLQ
+422 
-437 TTDDKEFMIL
+437 
-447 EAKNGVF
+447 
-454 YVKKSAADELENYKA
+454 
-469 KINQIRRETA
+469 
-479 VGLMDFLKIAYENEF
+479 GLMDFLKIAYENEF

-521 SYVRMDTLQT
+521 STVRMDTLQT
-531 TTDKEFMILE
+531 TSDKEFMILE

-547 YVKKTAADE
+547 YVKKSAADE

-583 YNESIMSNIK
+583 YNESIIGNIK

-646 KITHIRLTGIDN
+646 KITHIRLTRIDN

-670 EVYQTSLKIKDNKI
+670 EIYQTSLKIKDNKI

-691 EGAKLISGE
+691 ERAKLISGE

>member
-35 DIPMEGKITYSY
+35 DVPMEGKITYSY
-47 IVGKDGDNI
+47 IVGKDGNNI

-61 SIKASINNF
+61 SIKASLNNF

-91 KNGNMNGALALN
+91 KNGNMNGTLTLN

-123 NFKDGIPNGNFVANY
+123 NFKDGIPHGNFVANY

-207 SSGKDSSTPPALVEK
+207 SSSKDSSTPPALVEK

-247 INLGIHT
+247 IDLGIHT

-293 EGFNVLISSIRKAII
+293 EGFNVLINSIRKAII

-327 ERTIATDERGMKYV
+327 KRTIATDERGMKYV

-348 YLTTAGEFNGTSID
+348 YLTTAGEFKGTSID
-362 RFYLTKEQAAVLP
+362 RFYLTKAQAAALP

-386 VGLMDFLKIAYEN
+386 IGLMDYLKITSDY
-399 EFDRKFGIMK
+399 EFDRRFGIMK
-409 RFDSANPTIKEIT
+409 RSDSANPTIKDIT

-437 TTDDKEFMIL
+437 TTSDKEFMIL

-454 YVKKSAADELENYKA
+454 YVKKS
-469 KINQIRRETA
+469 T
-479 VGLMDFLKIAYENEF
+479 
-494 DRKFGIMKRFDS
+494 
-506 ANPTIKDITQLYDNL
+506 
-521 SYVRMDTLQT
+521 
-531 TTDKEFMILE
+531 
-541 AKNGVF
+541 
-547 YVKKTAADE
+547 ADE

-583 YNESIMSNIK
+583 YNESIIGNIK

-622 FCTDGVEDQ
+622 FCTDGIEDQ
-631 ELWKLELGKRIKKFT
+631 EYWKLELGKRIKKFT